1 MGPLESDRLVEEED
15 GKAGE
20 VGVDMFGI
28 SWRLLGCEVALTL
41 ERVTAFCEKGTS
53 SESPKFLE
61 CPKLKMSVE
70 DL

>member
-1 MGPLESDRLVEEED
+1 MEEGD

-28 SWRLLGCEVALTL
+28 SWRLLGCEVDLSL
-41 ERVTAFCEKGTS
+41 ERIAVFCENGIS
-53 SESPKFLE
+53 SSSPKFLE

>member
-15 GKAGE
+15 GTAGE
-20 VGVDMFGI
+20 FGVDMFGI
-28 SWRLLGCEVALTL
+28 SWRLLGCGVALEL
-41 ERVTAFCEKGTS
+41 ESMIVFCEYGIS
-53 SESPKFLE
+53 SSSPKFLE